1 MNIGQRLFELR
12 KKKNLS
18 QEEVAD
24 ILGVSRQTISKWET
38 DASTP
43 DFDKIIPI
51 CNLYEITSDELLS
64 GIKNE
69 KDEVLDNKIN
79 DNNEENKK
87 QKRTLGLVIG
97 IFLYFLAIAWIMVS
111 IPVLSINP
119 ILSTALFLIICGIA
133 TCIIIY
139 TSAIYKKEKTVKEEK
154 NSKVKTSS

>member
-79 DNNEENKK
+79 DYN
-87 QKRTLGLVIG
+87 
-97 IFLYFLAIAWIMVS
+97 
-111 IPVLSINP
+111 
-119 ILSTALFLIICGIA
+119 
-133 TCIIIY
+133 
-139 TSAIYKKEKTVKEEK
+139 
-154 NSKVKTSS
+154 